1 MTDGLILKCLDCRQ
15 ETSFKVTSPQRNEA
29 SNIEYLN
36 INLFVRKQ
44 DLAELLTLILLLLI
58 WVTLMVRSCRK
69 TPVRTQQINQAKRL
83 LEVGFTIVNLL
94 WISACFCLVY
104 QSIYFAINKNA
115 RDLDIVSL
123 YPWYLA
129 AILSCCAID
138 MTEEFLFSAVERNG
152 TELNLRKLYSNIR
165 SFSSYREKGKESIIL
180 QV

>member
-1 MTDGLILKCLDCRQ
+1 MTDGLILKCLDCQQ
-15 ETSFKVTSPQRNEA
+15 ETSFQVTTPQRNEA

-36 INLFVRKQ
+36 INLFIRKQ
-44 DLAELLTLILLLLI
+44 AFAELLTLILLLLI

-69 TPVRTQQINQAKRL
+69 TLVRTQQVNQAKRF

-104 QSIYFAINKNA
+104 QSVYIAINKNT
-115 RDLDIVSL
+115 RDIDIIAL

-129 AILSCCAID
+129 AILSCCVID
-138 MTEEFLFSAVERNG
+138 MTEEFLFSAIERNG
-152 TELNLRKLYSNIR
+152 TELNLRKLYCNIR
-165 SFSSYREKGKESIIL
+165 SFPSYRKTGKESMIL